1 MRHERSTKH
10 DGKHSN
16 GDIQTM
22 AKININ
28 ELKSIMFAEIDKL
41 PDGPHKRDKIRQFK
55 RECRKLKLQIRYET
69 SQNAHTSV

>member
-1 MRHERSTKH
+1 
-10 DGKHSN
+10 
-16 GDIQTM
+16 M

-28 ELKSIMFAEIDKL
+28 ELKNIMFAEIDKL

-69 SQNAHTSV
+69 SQNAPQRIVNG